1 MTTAEV
7 LAIAPRQ
14 PVSVA
19 PASPPPPAPP
29 TPPAFGLRIALGLLG
44 MLLAS
49 LAAGLNEHVT
59 DVAMTDVRGALSI
72 GHDEGTWLTALFE
85 ATNVSAMAFAPW
97 CSVTFSLRR
106 FTIGATLM
114 FAFFGV
120 LCPLAPN
127 VETLA
132 VLRALQGLAGGCLP
146 PMLMTAALRYLPANI
161 KLYGLASYALTATFG
176 PNLGTPLAA
185 LWTEYVNWR
194 MVFWQVVP
202 LCLISSAA
210 IAYGLPQDPLRLERI
225 RSFNWV
231 GLLTGFPAISML
243 VIGLYQGDRLDW
255 LNSPLICLM
264 LGGGGL
270 LFCLFLLNEW
280 SHPLPFFQLRMLARR
295 NFTHSLITLAG
306 VLVILLGVAVIPAD
320 YLTEVRGYRPLQIA
334 PLSLVVALP
343 QLIAL
348 PVTAAI
354 LNLERVD
361 CRWVLALGLTLI
373 AISCA
378 LGSFMTSDWV
388 RENFY
393 LLQAFLTVGE
403 PMAVIP
409 LLMQT
414 TTGLPPTEGPFASA
428 MFNMVKGF
436 AAAVGTGLV
445 EGLGTAREHYH
456 STMLVDRLGSAEL
469 SAGQA
474 ADHTGAF
481 ADLAARI
488 HEQAVVLTSAD
499 LYLIMAA
506 ITAALVLLIPI
517 VPVRVRP
524 PRAATQTTSR

>member
-7 LAIAPRQ
+7 VAAAPSQRM
-14 PVSVA
+14 PVA
-19 PASPPPPAPP
+19 PAPAAPPAPP
-29 TPPAFGLRIALGLLG
+29 TFSPRVVIGLLG
-44 MLLAS
+44 MLLTS

-59 DVAMTDVRGALSI
+59 EVAMMDVRGALSI

-85 ATNVSAMAFAPW
+85 ATNVAAMAFAPW
-97 CSVTFSLRR
+97 CAVTLSLRR
-106 FTIGATLM
+106 FTIGAALM
-114 FAFFGV
+114 FALLGL
-120 LCPLAPN
+120 LCPFAPN

-146 PMLMTAALRYLPANI
+146 PMLMTAALRYLPPNI

-185 LWTEYVNWR
+185 FWTEYVNWR

-202 LCLISSAA
+202 LCLVSTAA
-210 IAYGLPQDPLRLERI
+210 IAYGLPQDPQRLERF

-255 LNSPLICLM
+255 LNSPLICVM

-280 SHPLPFFQLRMLARR
+280 SHPLPFFKLRMLAQR

-306 VLVILLGVAVIPAD
+306 VLVVLLGVAVIPSD
-320 YLTEVRGYRPLQIA
+320 YLIEVRGYRPLQIA
-334 PLSLVVALP
+334 PLALVVALP

-354 LNLERVD
+354 LNIERVD
-361 CRWVLALGLTLI
+361 CRWVLGLGLTLV
-373 AISCA
+373 AASCA

-393 LLQAFLTVGE
+393 LLQALLTIGE

-409 LLMQT
+409 LLMQVT
-414 TTGLPPTEGPFASA
+414 TNLPPTEGPFASA

-445 EGLGTAREHYH
+445 TGLGTAREHYH
-456 STMLVDRLGSAEL
+456 SVMLVDRLGSEPLTA
-469 SAGQA
+469 SQAG
-474 ADHTGAF
+474 DRTGTF
-481 ADLAARI
+481 ADLAGRI
-488 HEQAVVLTSAD
+488 HEQAVVLMSAD
-499 LYLIMAA
+499 LYLVMAA
-506 ITAALVLLIPI
+506 ITTALVLLIPI

-524 PRAATQTTSR
+524 PRATAPTTSR

>member
-1 MTTAEV
+1 MTPAEV
-7 LAIAPRQ
+7 LAPAPSQRA
-14 PVSVA
+14 PVA
-19 PASPPPPAPP
+19 PAPLAPPA
-29 TPPAFGLRIALGLLG
+29 PPAFGLRIAIGLVG
-44 MLLAS
+44 MLLTS

-59 DVAMTDVRGALSI
+59 EVAMIDVRGALSI

-97 CSVTFSLRR
+97 CSITFSLRR
-106 FTIGATLM
+106 FTIGATLT
-114 FAFFGV
+114 FALLGL
-120 LCPLAPN
+120 LCPFAPN

-146 PMLMTAALRYLPANI
+146 PMLMTAALRYLPPNI
-161 KLYGLASYALTATFG
+161 KLYGLAGYALTATFG

-185 LWTEYVNWR
+185 FWTEYVNWR

-202 LCLISSAA
+202 LGLVSSAA
-210 IAYGLPQDPLRLERI
+210 IAYGLPQDSLRLERL
-225 RSFNWV
+225 RSFNWI

-255 LNSPLICLM
+255 LNSPLICVM

-280 SHPLPFFQLRMLARR
+280 SHPLPFFKLRMLAQR
-295 NFTHSLITLAG
+295 NFTHSLVTLAG
-306 VLVILLGVAVIPAD
+306 VLVVLLGVAVIPSD
-320 YLTEVRGYRPLQIA
+320 YLAEVRGYRPLQTA
-334 PLSLVVALP
+334 PLALVVALP

-361 CRWVLALGLTLI
+361 CRWVLGLGLTLM
-373 AISCA
+373 ATSCV

-393 LLQAFLTVGE
+393 LLQALLTAGE

-409 LLMQT
+409 LLMEV
-414 TTGLPPTEGPFASA
+414 TTGLSPTEGPFASA

-436 AAAVGTGLV
+436 AAAVGTALV

-456 STMLVDRLGSAEL
+456 SVMLVDRLGGEPL
-469 SAGQA
+469 VAGQDA
-474 ADHTGAF
+474 ARTGTLG
-481 ADLAARI
+481 DLAARI
-488 HEQAVVLTSAD
+488 HAQAIVLTSAD
-499 LYLIMAA
+499 LYLVMAA
-506 ITAALVLLIPI
+506 IAVALVLLVPI